1 MGTVLKSIL
10 RVLVVDDHP
19 VVRDGVEIL
28 AQTCQFIRI
37 VGYAPT
43 GHEAL
48 LVAATSKPHVILCD
62 LRLPDM
68 LAPELIRELQRAAPK
83 ARIIIF
89 TAYPDHPAVEA
100 ALDAGAYGVLP
111 KDAARMDLVAAITRA
126 MEPDSENVRR
136 IGTGARRDTQ
146 SPIARREYDV
156 LRRVARGETNH
167 EIAEAMTLSR
177 NTVKTYM
184 RNLMQKLGA
193 RNRVEAISRARE
205 MGLL

>member
-1 MGTVLKSIL
+1 MGTVLKSIV
-10 RVLVVDDHP
+10 RVLVIDDHP

-37 VGYAPT
+37 AGYAPT

-48 LVAATSKPHVILCD
+48 VVAASCMPHVILCD

-68 LAPELIRELQRAAPK
+68 LAPELIRELQRCAPEAK
-83 ARIIIF
+83 IIIF

-100 ALDAGAYGVLP
+100 ALEAGAYGVLP
-111 KDAARMDLVAAITRA
+111 KDAVRMDLVAAITRA
-126 MEPDSENVRR
+126 MAPESADTKR
-136 IGTGARRDTQ
+136 IGSVQRRDTQ

-156 LRRVARGETNH
+156 LRRVARGETNQ
-167 EIAEAMTLSR
+167 EIAESMTLSR